1 MSLLCVAVLAA
12 LQGFTEAL
20 PVSRSGHEVLA
31 RIWMDAP
38 DGQALEG
45 FLHLGTALALAAVAR
60 RRLAGAVLD
69 GGRALIR
76 PQAFAASGHAHD
88 ARLLLLASAVSL
100 VASALVA
107 PRIELWSESPTATGV
122 GLCLTGLALASTTQ
136 IPRAVTPGKP
146 RLGPSFGGAI
156 AVGLAHGLAAFPGAS
171 RVGVALTLLLWLGV
185 RPGRAVDLAFLLTVP
200 SLLVGFA
207 QAALAHAGAGAGGGG
222 IAGTGASAGT
232 LALGLVLAF
241 VSAGLASE
249 IVRSLAERRRVA
261 ALALWVIPLGLAT
274 IAYAHALPP
283 SSS

>member
-1 MSLLCVAVLAA
+1 
-12 LQGFTEAL
+12 
-20 PVSRSGHEVLA
+20 
-31 RIWMDAP
+31 
-38 DGQALEG
+38 
-45 FLHLGTALALAAVAR
+45 
-60 RRLAGAVLD
+60 
-69 GGRALIR
+69 
-76 PQAFAASGHAHD
+76 
-88 ARLLLLASAVSL
+88 
-100 VASALVA
+100 
-107 PRIELWSESPTATGV
+107 
-122 GLCLTGLALASTTQ
+122 
-136 IPRAVTPGKP
+136 
-146 RLGPSFGGAI
+146 
-156 AVGLAHGLAAFPGAS
+156 
-171 RVGVALTLLLWLGV
+171 
-185 RPGRAVDLAFLLTVP
+185 VDLAFLLTVP